1 MSSPGGSE
9 TEIEEDNKEAV
20 KYVKTCLTA
29 REGRSPHGGRD
40 GDRVLWFLAAGG
52 QRDGESDDQGTAGNT
67 GAGPNRR
74 AGRQA
79 GRAPPAGHTARNMS
93 RGVCAYMHLVRRG
106 TIKGKNERAAVR
118 DRKEKEGAR
127 EDIQGACM
135 CVICAPGTG

>member
-1 MSSPGGSE
+1 MGWGWGRSRTKDNSGAKEWNCGSKSKAGRSRKMSSPGGCE
-9 TEIEEDNKEAV
+9 TEMEEDNNEAV

-52 QRDGESDDQGTAGNT
+52 QRDGESDNQGTAGNT

-79 GRAPPAGHTARNMS
+79 GH
-93 RGVCAYMHLVRRG
+93 RRLG
-106 TIKGKNERAAVR
+106 TR
-118 DRKEKEGAR
+118 R
-127 EDIQGACM
+127 E
-135 CVICAPGTG
+135 T